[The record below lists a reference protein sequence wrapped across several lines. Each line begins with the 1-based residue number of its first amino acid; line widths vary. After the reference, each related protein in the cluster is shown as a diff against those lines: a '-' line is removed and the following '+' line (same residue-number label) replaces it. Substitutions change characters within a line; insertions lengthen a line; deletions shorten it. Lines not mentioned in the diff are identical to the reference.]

1 MSDPLYDVLATIFSI
16 NMALSSTQALLANIS
31 AMYAVYH
38 GPEGIRNIATNIH
51 KAANFLVRFFMLW
64 NE

>member
-1 MSDPLYDVLATIFSI
+1 
-16 NMALSSTQALLANIS
+16 MALSSTQALLANIS

-38 GPEGIRNIATNIH
+38 GPEGIKNIATNIH